1 MILRLISLIRKE
13 FIQIFRDPRTLIVI
27 IVMPIAMLFL
37 LGYAANTDVKNLP
50 IAVWDQSR
58 TPSSRALLD
67 VFRSAN
73 YFTLAYSVDSQDEI
87 RSLIEQDKVH
97 AALIIPPDYDL
108 RLSKDDAQVA
118 MILDGSDAT
127 TGSAALSAAQL
138 IGQSYAT
145 QVISGQTQLTGRSAA
160 INPPLEVRPEVWYNP
175 DLVSAYFMIPGL
187 IGMILNFTTTL
198 LTASTIVRERERGTI
213 EQLIVTPIRS
223 WELVIG
229 KIAPY
234 VFLGLTNAA
243 EVLLIGHFWFNV
255 PIRSSLGLIIGTTC
269 MLLLSSLGIGL
280 LASTIANTQQEA
292 FLTVMFTI
300 LPSVFLSGFFFPLEA
315 MPPFLQLVSYVIP
328 LRYFLIIIRSLMIKG
343 VGILAIQNEIIGLTV
358 LGVAIMSLAALRF
371 HKRLD

>member
-127 TGSAALSAAQL
+127 
-138 IGQSYAT
+138 

-198 LTASTIVRERERGTI
+198 LTASTIVRERERATI

-234 VFLGLTNAA
+234 VFLCLTNAA

-269 MLLLSSLGIGL
+269 VLLLSSLGIGL

-292 FLTVMFTI
+292 FLTVLFTI

-315 MPPFLQLVSYVIP
+315 MPPFLQWVSYLIP

-343 VGILAIQNEIIGLTV
+343 VGIAPIQDEIIGLTV
-358 LGVAIMSLAALRF
+358 LGVAIMSLAAMRF

>member
-67 VFRSAN
+67 AFRSAN
-73 YFTLAYSVDSQDEI
+73 YFTIAYYVGSQDEI

-108 RLSKDDAQVA
+108 RLSKGDAQVA

-145 QVISGQTQLTGRSAA
+145 QVISDQTQLTGRSAA
-160 INPPLEVRPEVWYNP
+160 INPILEVRSEVWYNP

-234 VFLGLTNAA
+234 VFLGLTNTA
-243 EVLLIGHFWFNV
+243 EVMLIGHFWFNV
-255 PIRSSLGLIIGTTC
+255 PVRSGLGPIIGTTC
-269 MLLLSSLGIGL
+269 VLLLSSLGIGL

-292 FLTVMFTI
+292 FMTVMFTI

-315 MPPFLQLVSYVIP
+315 MPPFLQLVSYLIP

-343 VGILAIQNEIIGLTV
+343 VGVAAIQNEIIGLTV
-358 LGVAIMSLAALRF
+358 LGVAIMSLAAMRF

>member
-1 MILRLISLIRKE
+1 MILRLVSLIRKE
-13 FIQIFRDPRTLIVI
+13 FIQIFRDPRTLALI
-27 IVMPIAMLFL
+27 IVMPIVMLFL
-37 LGYAANTDVKNLP
+37 LGYAANSDVKNLP

-67 VFRSAN
+67 ALRSAN
-73 YFTLAYSVDSQDEI
+73 YFTIAYYVGSQDEI
-87 RSLIEQDKVH
+87 QSLIEQDKVH
-97 AALIIPPDYDL
+97 AALIIPPDYAL
-108 RLSKDDAQVA
+108 HISKGGAQVA

-145 QVISGQTQLTGRSAA
+145 QVISDQSQLTGRSAA
-160 INPPLEVRPEVWYNP
+160 INPPLEVRTEVWYNP
-175 DLVSAYFMIPGL
+175 DLVSAYFMIPGV

-234 VFLGLTNAA
+234 VFLGLTNTA
-243 EVLLIGHFWFNV
+243 EVMLIGHFWFNV
-255 PIRSSLGLIIGTTC
+255 PVRSSLGLIIGTTC
-269 MLLLSSLGIGL
+269 VLLLSSLGIGL

-315 MPPFLQLVSYVIP
+315 MPPFLQFISYVIP
-328 LRYFLIIIRSLMIKG
+328 LRYYMIIIRSLMIKG
-343 VGILAIQNEIIGLTV
+343 VGIAAIQNEIIGLAV
-358 LGVAIMSLAALRF
+358 LGVVIMGLAAVRF
-371 HKRLD
+371 RKRLD